1 MSTTPQNML
10 PKDDIWDKQ
19 MKLGP
24 LDYTYKVWLM
34 ILLVFV
40 AVYVYFTR
48 CHDPAAAGLAAD
60 ATSKGYYY
68 Y

>member
-1 MSTTPQNML
+1 MSTTPKNML
-10 PKDDIWDKQ
+10 PKDGTWEKQ
-19 MKLGP
+19 LKLGP

-40 AVYVYFTR
+40 AVYVYFTKYYYQ
-48 CHDPAAAGLAAD
+48 
-60 ATSKGYYY
+60 ATPDLEQTKGYYY